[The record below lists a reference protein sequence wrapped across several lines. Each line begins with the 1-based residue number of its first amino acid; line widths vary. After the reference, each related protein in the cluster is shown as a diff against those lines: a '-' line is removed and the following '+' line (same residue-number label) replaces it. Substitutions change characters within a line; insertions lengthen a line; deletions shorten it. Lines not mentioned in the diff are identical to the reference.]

1 MLHSSIRI
9 ESSFFD
15 STPRRPVHSRPS
27 RLGNAVFLALFTIVF
42 IWQIFIPPALSV
54 ANDNDFQKLAGR
66 YCLGNDPRTGPVL
79 FDYTSLRWHFSP
91 QACIRWPQRTV
102 AEVPFVVAM
111 GLNRLFT
118 SKSWFDMRWMGAV
131 YGVLFLAGFIWMQHA
146 LSFTRPATSFAVQ
159 AAYLLVVCNA
169 VYIPWFN
176 TFYFDAL
183 TFACLTGAIAGL
195 CLLALRPRASAIT
208 ILFTGFWLAMV
219 AGSKSQHAAIALVCL
234 PLFWLPSPKRGPGP
248 VWPRVAST
256 FLVVGGAILSLGTIP
271 GSYRGMAPFN
281 VLFYRILPSV
291 ADPAHYLAETR
302 IPPFWSR
309 YIGQHTFM
317 PGSALEKEA
326 AQEKFATWF
335 GPTDLIEFYARHPSL
350 AWHIAE
356 INLTEASYDRVR
368 MKTGNLE
375 HRLGNYE
382 KSVGKPPQALSHFL
396 GVWPAIKHGI
406 ISGRPFVY
414 LAWIIAVIGAAW
426 ALAPPVPRMRILLLV
441 FTACLA
447 VAWAIPMLDGLDAGR
462 HLAIFNF
469 LLDLLVCGE
478 VGMLVHRYEP
488 SNGRG

>member
-1 MLHSSIRI
+1 M
-9 ESSFFD
+9 
-15 STPRRPVHSRPS
+15 HSRPS